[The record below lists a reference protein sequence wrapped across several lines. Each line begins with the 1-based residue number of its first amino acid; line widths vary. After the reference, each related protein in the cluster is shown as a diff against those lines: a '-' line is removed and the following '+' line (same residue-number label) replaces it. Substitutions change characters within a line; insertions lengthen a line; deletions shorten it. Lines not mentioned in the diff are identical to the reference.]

1 MLMEVETELAAMT
14 TAEVALQVVTE
25 KGVMAVEA
33 AFVAT
38 EVAMRVAAPRVE
50 GVTKVGEMTASLL
63 RTAPETLPKSVPPA
77 RSTARATR
85 SHESCPPGS

>member
-14 TAEVALQVVTE
+14 AAEVALQVVTE

-38 EVAMRVAAPRVE
+38 EAAMRVAA
-50 GVTKVGEMTASLL
+50 S
-63 RTAPETLPKSVPPA
+63 
-77 RSTARATR
+77 
-85 SHESCPPGS
+85 